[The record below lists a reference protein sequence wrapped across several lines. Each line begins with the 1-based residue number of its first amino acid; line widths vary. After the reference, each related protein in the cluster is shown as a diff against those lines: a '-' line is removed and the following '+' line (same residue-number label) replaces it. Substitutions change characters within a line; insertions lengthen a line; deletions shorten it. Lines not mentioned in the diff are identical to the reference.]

1 LSTLAVVREPAA
13 GGISVCEREMTKP
26 ASMPHIKALDGVR
39 GLAFVMVYVQH
50 FTGGN
55 HIHVR
60 AIEAFRGVG
69 WTGVDLFFCLSGFL
83 ITGILYD
90 TQSDAKYYKNF
101 YGRRAL
107 RIFPL
112 FYLCLLLIFM
122 MTPLLHLQWHL
133 YHLCYPLYCS
143 NFLNALMPNVDTF
156 SFQPWIDLGHF
167 WSLAVEE
174 QFYIVWPIA
183 ILWCATRRRI
193 VTLCVSL
200 IGMSIALRLL
210 FVLLYLH
217 AIPVNAVY
225 ASHWY
230 VVTLGAMKAPFFYR
244 MFLYRITFFRLDAL
258 AMGGIVAML
267 LRGCELERW
276 AGWLKWMAVAIILA
290 TGATI
295 FTSFHLET
303 PWTAVVGYTLLAMLF
318 AMAIV
323 GAIHSKSV
331 GVFFQARYLME
342 VGKYSYAMYL
352 LHQIARPAMPL
363 LIHRIAPKVGSVGIA
378 AVLCSSGWFVC
389 LYGLARLSFRLFESR
404 FLRMKDRF
412 AYATK

>member
-1 LSTLAVVREPAA
+1 LSTLAVVREPVVT
-13 GGISVCEREMTKP
+13 GIHVCELEVSKP
-26 ASMPHIKALDGVR
+26 APMPHIKALDGVR

-90 TQSDAKYYKNF
+90 TRSDPNYYRNF

-112 FYLCLLLIFM
+112 FYLCLLIIFL

-183 ILWCATRRRI
+183 IFLCKTRRRI
-193 VTLCVSL
+193 VALCVSL
-200 IGMSIALRLL
+200 IGVSIGLRLL

-217 AIPVNAVY
+217 AIPANTVY

-230 VVTLGAMKAPFFYR
+230 GVTLGAMKTPFFYR
-244 MFLYRITFFRLDAL
+244 TFLYRITFFRLDAL
-258 AMGGIVAML
+258 AMGGIVAMMM
-267 LRGCELERW
+267 RDGELQRW
-276 AGWLKWMAVAIILA
+276 ARRLRWASIGIVLL
-290 TGATI
+290 TSATI
-295 FTSFHLET
+295 GTSFHLET
-303 PWTAVVGYTLLAMLF
+303 PWTAVLGYTLLAMLF
-318 AMAIV
+318 AAVIV
-323 GAIHSKSV
+323 GAIGSTALR
-331 GVFFQARYLME
+331 GFFQTRFLME
-342 VGKYSYAMYL
+342 IGKYSYAMYL

-363 LIHRIAPKVGSVGIA
+363 LIHRIAPKVGSVGAA
-378 AVLCSSGWFVC
+378 AVLCSAGWFVC
-389 LYGLARLSFRLFESR
+389 LYGVARFSFRFFESM
-404 FLRMKDRF
+404 FLRMKDHF
-412 AYATK
+412 AYAAR

>member
-1 LSTLAVVREPAA
+1 LSTLAVVREPVM
-13 GGISVCEREMTKP
+13 GIHVCEREVVKP
-26 ASMPHIKALDGVR
+26 APMPHIKALDGVR

-50 FTGGN
+50 FTGGD

-90 TQSDAKYYKNF
+90 TQKDANYFRNF

-112 FYLCLLLIFM
+112 FYLCLLLIFLL
-122 MTPLLHLQWHL
+122 TPLLHLQWHL

-174 QFYIVWPIA
+174 QFYIVWPVA
-183 ILWCATRRRI
+183 VLLCATRRRI
-193 VTLCVSL
+193 VKLCVSL
-200 IGMSIALRLL
+200 IVASMALRLL

-217 AIPVNAVY
+217 VLPAGTVY

-230 VVTLGAMKAPFFYR
+230 AVTLGVMKAPFFYR
-244 MFLYRITFFRLDAL
+244 TFLYRITFFRLDAL
-258 AMGGIVAML
+258 AMGSLVAMM
-267 LRGCELERW
+267 LRGDDVQRW
-276 AGWLKWMAVAIILA
+276 VVRLKWAAVAIVIA
-290 TGATI
+290 ASATI
-295 FTSFHLET
+295 YSSYHLET
-303 PWTAVVGYTLLAMLF
+303 PWTAVIGYTLLAMLF
-318 AMAIV
+318 ATMIV
-323 GAIHSKSV
+323 GAIRSSAV
-331 GVFFQARYLME
+331 RGFFQARFLME
-342 VGKYSYAMYL
+342 IGKYSYAMYL
-352 LHQIARPAMPL
+352 LHQLARPVMPQV
-363 LIHRIAPKVGSVGIA
+363 IHRLAPMVGSVGLA
-378 AVLCSSGWFVC
+378 AVICSVGWFVC
-389 LYGLARLSFRLFESR
+389 LYGIARISFRFFESR

-412 AYATK
+412 AYATR

>member
-1 LSTLAVVREPAA
+1 LSTLAVVREPVV
-13 GGISVCEREMTKP
+13 GIHVCEREVVKP
-26 ASMPHIKALDGVR
+26 APMPHIKALDGVR

-50 FTGGN
+50 FTGGD

-90 TQSDAKYYKNF
+90 TQKDAKYYKNF

-112 FYLCLLLIFM
+112 FYLCLLLIFLL
-122 MTPLLHLQWHL
+122 TPLLRLQWHL

-174 QFYIVWPIA
+174 QFYIVWPVA
-183 ILWCATRRRI
+183 ILLCATRRRI
-193 VTLCVSL
+193 VKLCVSL
-200 IGMSIALRLL
+200 IVASIALRLL

-217 AIPVNAVY
+217 ALPADAVY

-230 VVTLGAMKAPFFYR
+230 AVTLGAMKAPFFYR
-244 MFLYRITFFRLDAL
+244 TFLYRITFFRLDAL
-258 AMGGIVAML
+258 AMGGIVAMM
-267 LRGCELERW
+267 LRGDDVQRW
-276 AGWLKWMAVAIILA
+276 VGRLKWVVVAIVIA
-290 TGATI
+290 ASAAI
-295 FTSFHLET
+295 YSSYHLET
-303 PWTAVVGYTLLAMLF
+303 PWTAVIGYTLLAMLF
-318 AMAIV
+318 ASMIV
-323 GAIHSKSV
+323 GAIRSTAV
-331 GVFFQARYLME
+331 RRFFQARFLME
-342 VGKYSYAMYL
+342 IGKYSYAMYL
-352 LHQIARPAMPL
+352 LHQLARPVMPL
-363 LIHRIAPKVGSVGIA
+363 LIHRLAPKVGSVGFA
-378 AVLCSSGWFVC
+378 AVLCSAGWFAC
-389 LYGLARLSFRLFESR
+389 LYVVARISFRFFESR

-412 AYATK
+412 AYATR